1 MSTSGAVSSGGNVTS
16 TFRDTAIPSR
26 NEGSRRERWLDLLRA
41 IALGRV
47 IIYHLFGAAWLSL
60 VFPSIGVM
68 FALAG
73 SLTMRSLY
81 RTPAVKVVGRRLRR
95 LLPPL
100 WLMGAILVP
109 IMLWQGWARETGDG
123 ALQPEQLIFWLF
135 PVFDPPGSTWAADA
149 TVVLWYIRTY
159 LWFLLLT
166 PLLLWAF
173 RRRPVL
179 TLLAPLTVVALNEMF
194 DAPLADWGLLGP
206 ALLDV
211 ATFGTCWILGF
222 AHRDGILQRMRPAT
236 VSSLALG
243 AIGAGALWTVI
254 NGADAG
260 YDLNELPLG
269 QALVSIGAVLLLLR
283 ISPSLTMLDRLPWLG
298 RLVTLV
304 NARAITIYLWHNI
317 AIDLAVPVDDWL
329 GWESMYAQLGVSVA
343 LTAVAVLAFGW
354 IEDLAGRR
362 PVQFVPTGPPR
373 RPSAHRGRHARPVG
387 HSDQAGHQHH
397 SQRHQTG

>member
-1 MSTSGAVSSGGNVTS
+1 M
-16 TFRDTAIPSR
+16 
-26 NEGSRRERWLDLLRA
+26 LRA

-123 ALQPEQLIFWLF
+123 ALHPEQLLFWLF
-135 PVFDPPGSTWAADA
+135 PVFDPPGSTWATDA

-173 RRRPVL
+173 RRRPVV
-179 TLLAPLTVVALNEMF
+179 TLLAPLTIVALNEVF
-194 DAPLADWGLLGP
+194 GAPLADGGLLGP

-222 AHRDGILQRMRPAT
+222 AHRDGVLQRMRPAA
-236 VSSLALG
+236 VFSLALG
-243 AIGAGALWTVI
+243 AIGAGVLWTVL

-283 ISPSLTMLDRLPWLG
+283 ISPSLTLLDRLPWLG
-298 RLVTLV
+298 KLVTLV

-329 GWESMYAQLGVSVA
+329 GWESLYAQLGVSVV

-362 PVQFVPTGPPR
+362 PVQLLPTGPPR
-373 RPSAHRGRHARPVG
+373 RPSAHRGRHATPVG
-387 HSDQAGHQHH
+387 RGDQAGHRHH
-397 SQRHQTG
+397 SRRHHTG